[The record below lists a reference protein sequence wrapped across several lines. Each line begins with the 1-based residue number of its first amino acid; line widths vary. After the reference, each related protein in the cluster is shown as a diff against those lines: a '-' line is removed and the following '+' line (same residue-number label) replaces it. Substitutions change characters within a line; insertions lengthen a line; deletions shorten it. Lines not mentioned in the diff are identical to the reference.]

1 VSERVG
7 VANTDWPTRQV
18 HVWRVAPSLADL
30 PAAVRTLRADDA
42 AARRIARQ
50 GERRIATLL
59 HEPHLV
65 GYVRL
70 LLEQHGARVV
80 ADAGAPS
87 ALRLYHRLCRERTR
101 YFCTHSWPSSPPEFD
116 ARS

>member
-1 VSERVG
+1 MSERVG

-59 HEPHLV
+59 HEPQQR
-65 GYVRL
+65 RL
-70 LLEQHGARVV
+70 
-80 ADAGAPS
+80 
-87 ALRLYHRLCRERTR
+87 
-101 YFCTHSWPSSPPEFD
+101 
-116 ARS
+116 